1 MSMER
6 EQSVIEAVIEAV
18 EQMLGIDKDDIV
30 ARVNPSQFAA
40 LKAEVNAIL
49 KAIVANPP
57 KDRYCVNYADLRC
70 VGVSRVI
77 EDDGGQ
83 WWLVEMEEGDD
94 HEFCQMV
101 REQLS
106 DKWGSVIVRMEW

>member
-1 MSMER
+1 MTPEYR
-6 EQSVIEAVIEAV
+6 SVEEL
-18 EQMLGIDKDDIV
+18 LGIDNTDIV
-30 ARVNPSQFAA
+30 ARVNPSQFSA

-57 KDRYCVNYADLRC
+57 LDRYCVNYADLRC

-77 EDDGGQ
+77 EEDGGL

-94 HEFCQMV
+94 HEFCQLV
-101 REQLS
+101 RSKLS
-106 DKWGSVIVRMEW
+106 ERWGSVIVRMEW